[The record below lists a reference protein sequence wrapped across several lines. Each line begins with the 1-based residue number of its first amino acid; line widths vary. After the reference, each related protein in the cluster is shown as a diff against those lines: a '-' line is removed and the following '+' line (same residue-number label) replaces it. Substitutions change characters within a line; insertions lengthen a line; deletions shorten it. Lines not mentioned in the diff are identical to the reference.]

1 MVKDIILDCDP
12 GHDDAIAIL
21 LAAGHHDINLRA
33 ITTVGGNQTLEK
45 VTRNALGLATLAGI
59 TAPISAGH
67 DGPLNRNLVTSPE
80 IHGESGLDG
89 VTLPDPAMD
98 LDPRHGVDLII
109 DTIMESDPGT
119 ITLVPTGPL
128 TNIASALQKQPEIA
142 SRVAEVSLMGGGASV
157 GNATAAAEFNILVD
171 PEAADIVFSAPWK
184 VTMVGLDVTHEA
196 QATPEVLDRIR
207 TLNTPISSFVDD
219 LMAFFIRSNQ
229 LEQQFTAPPVHDPVA
244 LAHVIDPGI
253 LTTEHRPIYV
263 ETEGKYTTG
272 MTLVDRRPWIT
283 PDKNTHVATG
293 IDVDRFWDHVIN
305 AIGNL

>member
-109 DTIMESDPGT
+109 DAIMESDPGT

-196 QATPEVLDRIR
+196 QATPDVLDQIR
-207 TLNTPISSFVDD
+207 ALNTPISSFVDD

-229 LEQQFTAPPVHDPVA
+229 REQQFAAPPVHDPVA
-244 LAHVIDPGI
+244 VAHVIDPGI
-253 LTTEHRPIYV
+253 LATEHRPIFV
-263 ETEGKYTTG
+263 ETAGKYTTG
-272 MTLVDRRPWIT
+272 MTLVDRRPWIN